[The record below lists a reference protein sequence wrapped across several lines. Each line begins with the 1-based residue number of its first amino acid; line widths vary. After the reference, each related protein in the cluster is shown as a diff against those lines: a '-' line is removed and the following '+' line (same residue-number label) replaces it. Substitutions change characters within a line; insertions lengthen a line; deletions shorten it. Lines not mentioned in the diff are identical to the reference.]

1 MEVVADQTPTPTQQT
16 EEVEEQDGEESEREW
31 WRPPV
36 PPETYKWEEVRRQR
50 QKGGYPWT
58 HLDKDEEIDVDDY
71 LDENLYEPVNPPPL
85 YGNESYLSK
94 DLQVPKAEERTIEI
108 PPEIEILT
116 SEGLDGLDKPDP
128 HDHGFDGDREWQ
140 NISASEDEQGTAN
153 RSSFTAGLR
162 KDAGEPR
169 PTTPKSVG
177 FADEPITHECPDE
190 PDQEVPD
197 DMQTD
202 AEPGS
207 SVKHGRRKTPFDIL
221 KSKAADAADH
231 VKQKIRSAIPTRPK
245 VKEGTLKKG
254 RRRGKA
260 KHGET
265 EEDEQEVPEDAE
277 MKDAVEGG
285 EAAEQVEEAMDV
297 SESKAGEEEGAADEV
312 EESKDEEKKRQKA
325 EEKEEKERKKAE
337 EKLAK
342 QAAAE
347 EAKKAKL
354 EEKLAKAREAEEA
367 RQAKAEEERKKQE
380 EKKEEEARK
389 AAEKAAKEEEARKAA
404 ELKKEEDAKKAAEK
418 AAKEEEAR
426 KIAAA
431 KKAEEDARKA
441 AEKAA
446 KEEEARKAAEIKK
459 AEEEAKR
466 IAKEEAKKAA
476 EAKKAEEKAAKE
488 EAKRVAEAAKEEER
502 RAQEAAK
509 EEERLAAAAAE
520 PEKVVEEVQE
530 QTMDTT
536 EAAAEGEQPAEG
548 DGGEAGDEEG
558 DTARPHTPSGTTKR
572 RYIKQRKN
580 PIQLP
585 QIPNPITM
593 LRNQVEDYRNK
604 LKRSRTPP
612 RGRGQRKQ
620 RRSRSADASRS
631 PPREPGDEEEE
642 GGEAAAPAEDTA
654 METQQEE
661 AAETKATKS
670 ETKPAEAETVKEDTQ
685 QSSAPAEAEEEKP
698 PEEPATHTG
707 TITKRRQPAAKEKLD
722 KLGAHLKGIGAK
734 TIGVA
739 SQATGA
745 IGNTMKVVGKD
756 LQKLGSKGIEKCQS
770 AVGEIKAKQ
779 SAAKNKEV
787 QGEEVEE
794 EVIEEIPPPEI
805 APPKRTFRFKRRNE
819 SQEEGDEDD
828 EHFYENA
835 QEISQERQQR
845 EDDLQRNRLLGRA
858 DRDWESPMDRA
869 QSRDMS
875 EERFSGNVSS
885 RDSPPGS
892 SLASSTIAPP
902 RRPGVLEEID
912 SDEFFLRE
920 RGISEGEDEEEVNR
934 FLVEELRQAFR
945 PTMSNALAGFDLEPP
960 LVPPPRPDRPSRKP
974 ARQSAEEEATPTSY
988 QTFPPERPKRKGPQG
1003 YVSKFMKENEGEEE
1017 DEEYM
1022 GSNEEVRGSSD
1033 DMKEELEEG
1042 DEGIQMVKDKLSEI
1056 DRELDEGATSSEPPQ
1071 QPTTPLDDYEDDGR
1085 YEPISDKPVKPL
1097 RTKKKAPKRPPTP
1110 PSFYYNTIAANE
1122 WLRELESQVQDNEPA
1137 APVRKRRGSGKSG
1150 SQPPSSTGDEELKP
1164 KVEDTPSTEQASDTI
1179 TAATEAPRAESAH
1192 EGSSFAGSSQ
1202 VSGLNEN
1209 DYIDEAGYAIVQ
1221 KDNLPRTVP
1230 RKKKKRT
1237 NADSAQGP
1245 SGSRQG
1251 EEAFM
1256 SLPHR
1261 QFQAVPPSRPNR
1273 TYSTLKPK
1281 RPPRSKSG
1289 SRNSLESKS
1298 PASSRRGG
1306 GAETDEP
1313 RPSTAIGIMQGR
1325 PLPPPPRPSRSPAPL
1340 NDLDQSSIEQALGV
1354 RHYANF
1360 EELEPR
1366 QVEEIFTASNIPLLG
1381 PRTEVLATRPTEV
1394 DIACQTD
1401 PVPDDEFLL
1410 GLSAPESPVL
1420 DSSRISTQSQPTQ
1433 PPPPFVFPTRL
1444 HLEQLEVDFLR
1455 VNDLT
1460 AQSIRVEH
1468 LQTPQLEVHS
1478 LTATG
1483 PLVVSRIQTQSL
1495 SSEEVNC
1502 SRLSSDKVE
1511 LPSVPPPSFYQL
1523 SSPDDDVLKPGSE
1536 QELCLK
1542 TEEQEEKE
1550 NESACPPEFLESVH
1564 NLMGYV
1570 DSTNDMKSSHVAEKI
1585 LDKQLNVTES
1595 TQTTNQPKSNKRDAS
1610 VGTHNTPIVTRQTV
1624 VPQQQQNNLSQ
1635 EPTQKKEPPKD
1646 EGEVAVKQQLCITTF
1661 PVTARGRNEEVEEET
1676 VVVGSYTLPYS
1687 YIPTQSPSLSRTG
1700 STEGSQQRSTE
1711 PMSTPLPPPTSDSTP
1726 TGTPTLGPTSVAE
1739 GDVLSVKFSI
1749 PVERGSTGQGITGTR
1764 PTPPRSQNASHQ
1776 SRLQDSATS
1785 QAESLKGEAEKPEK
1799 LHQARQPSPR
1809 LLTCK
1814 SFKIFTTSQI
1824 LSANRATPPLRPTP
1838 HWRHLLLP
1846 SHPLTAS
1853 STLHQHPHP
1862 RP

>member
-1 MEVVADQTPTPTQQT
+1 MASKKKKQQ
-16 EEVEEQDGEESEREW
+16 S
-31 WRPPV
+31 
-36 PPETYKWEEVRRQR
+36 
-50 QKGGYPWT
+50 
-58 HLDKDEEIDVDDY
+58 
-71 LDENLYEPVNPPPL
+71 ENLYEPVNPPPL

-94 DLQVPKAEERTIEI
+94 DLHVPQAEERTIEI

-128 HDHGFDGDREWQ
+128 HDGGFDGDREWQ
-140 NISASEDEQGTAN
+140 NLTSEDEQGTAN

-162 KDAGEPR
+162 KDPGEPR

-177 FADEPITHECPDE
+177 FAAETITHECPEE
-190 PDQEVPD
+190 PDQEVPE

-202 AEPGS
+202 AEPAGS
-207 SVKHGRRKTPFDIL
+207 SKHGGHGRRKTPFDIL

-231 VKQKIRSAIPTRPK
+231 VKQKIKGAIPVRPK
-245 VKEGTLKKG
+245 MKG
-254 RRRGKA
+254 GRKRGKA
-260 KHGET
+260 KHTGEA
-265 EEDEQEVPEDAE
+265 EEGEQEVPEDAE
-277 MKDAVEGG
+277 MKEAGEGVEGG
-285 EAAEQVEEAMDV
+285 EATEKAEEAMDV
-297 SESKAGEEEGAADEV
+297 SESKAVETGEGAPEESEEKSDDK
-312 EESKDEEKKRQKA
+312 ESKDDEKKRQKA

-342 QAAAE
+342 QQAAE

-354 EEKLAKAREAEEA
+354 EEKLAKAKEAEEA

-404 ELKKEEDAKKAAEK
+404 EAKKEEDARKAAEK

-426 KIAAA
+426 KVAAA

-459 AEEEAKR
+459 AEDEAKR

-476 EAKKAEEKAAKE
+476 EAKKAEEEAKKAAEKAAKE
-488 EAKRVAEAAKEEER
+488 EAKRAAEAAKEEER
-502 RAQEAAK
+502 RAAEAAK
-509 EEERLAAAAAE
+509 EEERRAAGI
-520 PEKVVEEVQE
+520 VEEVKVEEETKE

-536 EAAAEGEQPAEG
+536 EPPPEGEQQAEG
-548 DGGEAGDEEG
+548 DGGEAGDEEA
-558 DTARPHTPSGTTKR
+558 DPAVPQTPSGTTKR

-631 PPREPGDEEEE
+631 PPRDVGDEEEE
-642 GGEAAAPAEDTA
+642 TGEAAPVEDTE
-654 METQQEE
+654 MEPQQEE
-661 AAETKATKS
+661 KAPATETKASAKS
-670 ETKPAEAETVKEDTQ
+670 ETKPAEAEPVKEAVQ
-685 QSSAPAEAEEEKP
+685 QSSAPAEVEEEIQPAEEP
-698 PEEPATHTG
+698 PATTG
-707 TITKRRQPAAKEKLD
+707 KGTTKRKQPAAKEKLD
-722 KLGAHLKGIGAK
+722 KLGGHLKSIGAK

-745 IGNTMKVVGKD
+745 IGQTMKVVGKD

-770 AVGEIKAKQ
+770 AVVEIKAKQ
-779 SAAKNKEV
+779 NAAKNKEM

-794 EVIEEIPPPEI
+794 EVVEEIPPPEI
-805 APPKRTFRFKRRNE
+805 APPKRTFRFRRRNE
-819 SQEEGDEDD
+819 SQDEGDEEDQ

-835 QEISQERQQR
+835 QEINQERQQR
-845 EDDLQRNRLLGRA
+845 DDDLQRNRLLGRA

-869 QSRDMS
+869 QSRDVS
-875 EERFSGNVSS
+875 EEPYISS

-892 SLASSTIAPP
+892 SITSSTIANA

-974 ARQSAEEEATPTSY
+974 AREAPQEESAPTSY

-1003 YVSKFMKENEGEEE
+1003 YVSKFMKENEGDEE

-1033 DMKEELEEG
+1033 DMKESIEEG
-1042 DEGIQMVKDKLSEI
+1042 DEAIQMVKDKLSEI

-1071 QPTTPLDDYEDDGR
+1071 QPRTPLDDYEDDGR
-1085 YEPISDKPVKPL
+1085 YEPISDKPVKPM

-1110 PSFYYNTIAANE
+1110 PSFYYNTIAGNE
-1122 WLRELESQVQDNEPA
+1122 WLRELEAQVQDEPA
-1137 APVRKRRGSGKSG
+1137 APIRKRRGSGKSA
-1150 SQPPSSTGDEELKP
+1150 SLPPSTGDEEVKA
-1164 KVEDTPSTEQASDTI
+1164 KVDDTPSTEQVSDTI
-1179 TAATEAPRAESAH
+1179 AALTEPRADSAQ
-1192 EGSSFAGSSQ
+1192 EETFEGSSQ
-1202 VSGLNEN
+1202 VSGQNEN

-1237 NADSAQGP
+1237 KADDAQGP
-1245 SGSRQG
+1245 SGLRQG
-1251 EEAFM
+1251 EEANAAFM

-1261 QFQAVPPSRPNR
+1261 PFQVVPPARPSR

-1298 PASSRRGG
+1298 PSSSRRGG
-1306 GAETDEP
+1306 GEGDEP

-1381 PRTEVLATRPTEV
+1381 PRTEVFSRPTEV

-1401 PVPDDEFLL
+1401 PVPDDEFMAGFL
-1410 GLSAPESPVL
+1410 APESPLL
-1420 DSSRISTQSQPTQ
+1420 DSSRIRTASSELAGQETQ
-1433 PPPPFVFPTRL
+1433 PRGS
-1444 HLEQLEVDFLR
+1444 Q
-1455 VNDLT
+1455 
-1460 AQSIRVEH
+1460 A
-1468 LQTPQLEVHS
+1468 
-1478 LTATG
+1478 TATG
-1483 PLVVSRIQTQSL
+1483 
-1495 SSEEVNC
+1495 
-1502 SRLSSDKVE
+1502 DKR
-1511 LPSVPPPSFYQL
+1511 FW
-1523 SSPDDDVLKPGSE
+1523 
-1536 QELCLK
+1536 
-1542 TEEQEEKE
+1542 
-1550 NESACPPEFLESVH
+1550 
-1564 NLMGYV
+1564 
-1570 DSTNDMKSSHVAEKI
+1570 TNS
-1585 LDKQLNVTES
+1585 
-1595 TQTTNQPKSNKRDAS
+1595 
-1610 VGTHNTPIVTRQTV
+1610 
-1624 VPQQQQNNLSQ
+1624 
-1635 EPTQKKEPPKD
+1635 
-1646 EGEVAVKQQLCITTF
+1646 
-1661 PVTARGRNEEVEEET
+1661 
-1676 VVVGSYTLPYS
+1676 
-1687 YIPTQSPSLSRTG
+1687 
-1700 STEGSQQRSTE
+1700 
-1711 PMSTPLPPPTSDSTP
+1711 
-1726 TGTPTLGPTSVAE
+1726 
-1739 GDVLSVKFSI
+1739 
-1749 PVERGSTGQGITGTR
+1749 
-1764 PTPPRSQNASHQ
+1764 
-1776 SRLQDSATS
+1776 
-1785 QAESLKGEAEKPEK
+1785 
-1799 LHQARQPSPR
+1799 
-1809 LLTCK
+1809 
-1814 SFKIFTTSQI
+1814 
-1824 LSANRATPPLRPTP
+1824 
-1838 HWRHLLLP
+1838 
-1846 SHPLTAS
+1846 
-1853 STLHQHPHP
+1853 
-1862 RP
+1862 